1 MLDDP
6 RSNSSIDTHGDAR
19 DHVDAAALPRTDQ
32 NNLVCRYQRQH
43 KSWVSDPHG
52 LKWELFYTEGIADEG
67 YGCDETP
74 AAP

>member
-1 MLDDP
+1 
-6 RSNSSIDTHGDAR
+6 
-19 DHVDAAALPRTDQ
+19 
-32 NNLVCRYQRQH
+32 VCGYQRQH